1 MGKRVRQGRTVFQ
14 KPAGRSRGFKR
25 QEKRGMKGSEAFGKL
40 ADGESRAGAREQYM
54 MRREARPSTTR
65 SRGLG

>member
-40 ADGESRAGAREQYM
+40 ADGESRQARGN
-54 MRREARPSTTR
+54 SI
-65 SRGLG
+65 